1 MRLLARAYRA
11 GARVARVSPPGAR
24 YGVARVATAAIYR
37 VLPGRWAAARRNY
50 AAVLGR
56 PEHDPEVTATL
67 RRAVAGYGELLAD
80 FALVGDL
87 TPDGVEEMA
96 SADGREHVDAALA
109 AGKGAILALPHM
121 GSWDMAGALGG
132 VWGYPI
138 VAVAE
143 RFPGSLDEEIV
154 SSRSRHGLRIV
165 PLGRSAAREIYRA
178 LDGGSLVAL
187 LCDLPH
193 GPGMIEVEFFGGRAM
208 VPAGPAAIACRRG
221 CPILPAFVRRIAPA
235 RYHIHVDPPIDP
247 PRGRGAGGG
256 PHKESREVEA
266 KLMRAVL
273 ERFEE
278 FIREYPDQWYA
289 FRPILN

>member
-1 MRLLARAYRA
+1 M
-11 GARVARVSPPGAR
+11 ARVCPPSAR
-24 YGVARVATAAIYR
+24 YGVARTATTAIYR

-50 AAVLGR
+50 AAVLDR
-56 PEHDPEVTATL
+56 PVDDPEVAATL
-67 RRAVAGYGELLAD
+67 QRAVAGYGEMLAD

-87 TPDGVEEMA
+87 TPEGVEEMA

-132 VWGYPI
+132 VWRYPL

-143 RFPGSLDEEIV
+143 RFPGSLDDEIL

-165 PLGRSAAREIYRA
+165 PLGRSAVREIYRA
-178 LDGGSLVAL
+178 LDAGCLVAL

-193 GPGMIEVEFFGGRAM
+193 GAGMIEVEFFGGRAM

-235 RYHIHVDPPIDP
+235 RYHIHIDPPIEP
-247 PRGRGAGGG
+247 PEGRGKGGG
-256 PHKESREVEA
+256 PQKQSRDVEA
-266 KLMRAVL
+266 RLMRAVL
-273 ERFEE
+273 ERFEG

-289 FRPILN
+289 FRPILS